1 MNHLW
6 REQFLKQALFSLID
20 TTQTWQCGLAKPS
33 RLLKGWN
40 QAFLSIQIK
49 PNSLWGCNISE
60 WIETNEQPGRLLK
73 WLVCLI
79 QQSKQYPEQTNKVY
93 QAIIEHVCTAL
104 SPKLT
109 LTYSTRSSAFMPSL
123 SHQAIVA
130 YNFILIG
137 RFQLKLLRVFESSI
151 FHSIY
156 AYYWACLKRPR
167 ANRRP
172 WMFKSFP
179 CKVFATLINKPIN
192 ETSTNCKN
200 GCGPFAL
207 IAVHIQ
213 KDSLNA
219 TELTVIL
226 SQLY

>member
-1 MNHLW
+1 MNKTLKHWQYVYPRVTWLDCSLVIWQAFLLFSVISFSELYFIKYATRSPMNHLW

-20 TTQTWQCGLAKPS
+20 TTQTWQCALAKPS

-130 YNFILIG
+130 
-137 RFQLKLLRVFESSI
+137 
-151 FHSIY
+151 
-156 AYYWACLKRPR
+156 
-167 ANRRP
+167 
-172 WMFKSFP
+172 
-179 CKVFATLINKPIN
+179 
-192 ETSTNCKN
+192 
-200 GCGPFAL
+200 
-207 IAVHIQ
+207 
-213 KDSLNA
+213 
-219 TELTVIL
+219 
-226 SQLY
+226 